1 MVKHDS
7 ICFKHTFFFFIFKEK
22 GLEKSP
28 LSEHFLIKTRKI
40 SPPPQHATKKQKPKN

>member
-1 MVKHDS
+1 MILFVLN
-7 ICFKHTFFFFIFKEK
+7 ILFFLFKEK

-40 SPPPQHATKKQKPKN
+40 SPPPNTPQKNKKQKTS